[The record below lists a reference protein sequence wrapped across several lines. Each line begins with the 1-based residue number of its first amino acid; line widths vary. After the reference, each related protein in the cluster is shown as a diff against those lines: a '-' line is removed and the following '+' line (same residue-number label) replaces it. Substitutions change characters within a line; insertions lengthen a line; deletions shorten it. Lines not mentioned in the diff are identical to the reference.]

1 MTPQDL
7 ARQDH
12 SLVEPISNTHRRED
26 FSSHSI
32 INDDGLD
39 DTQHIMEELE
49 RVTEELKH
57 EHERIVTEELER
69 ETKLG
74 SHRPRSAE
82 ELKHEVE
89 RLVAEEIE
97 RETERVCNRIQ
108 VRRN

>member
-7 ARQDH
+7 AHQDH
-12 SLVEPISNTHRRED
+12 SLVEPINNNQRREG
-26 FSSHSI
+26 FFLHSI

-49 RVTEELKH
+49 HVTEELKH
-57 EHERIVTEELER
+57 EHERIVNEELGR
-69 ETKLG
+69 GTKRG
-74 SHRPRSAE
+74 FHRPRSAE